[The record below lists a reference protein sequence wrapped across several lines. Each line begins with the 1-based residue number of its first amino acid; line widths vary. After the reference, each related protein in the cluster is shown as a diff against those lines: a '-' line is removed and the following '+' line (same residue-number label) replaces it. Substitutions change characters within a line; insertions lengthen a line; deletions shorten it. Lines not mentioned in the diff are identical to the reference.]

1 MPSVKVVVAD
11 TGPLLAIARI
21 NGLDWL
27 PALFGEVL
35 VPAAVLAECLAR
47 PDRPEG
53 GPIRATV
60 DAQWLTAVPD
70 PPADENWGL
79 GAGESSAIRIALAPV
94 AGLAADDRA
103 ARRVAS
109 RLAIP
114 VIGVLGVLLLARRQ
128 GMLAALRPCVEQ
140 LVASGDFLSGAV
152 IEDALRRA
160 VE

>member
-11 TGPLLAIARI
+11 TGPLLALARI

-53 GPIRATV
+53 APIRAAV
-60 DAQWLTAVPD
+60 DAQWLIAVPD
-70 PPADENWGL
+70 PP
-79 GAGESSAIRIALAPV
+79 
-94 AGLAADDRA
+94 ADDRA

-114 VIGVLGVLLLARRQ
+114 VIGVLGILLLVRRQ

-140 LVASGDFLSGAV
+140 LVASGYFLSDAV

-160 VE
+160 GE